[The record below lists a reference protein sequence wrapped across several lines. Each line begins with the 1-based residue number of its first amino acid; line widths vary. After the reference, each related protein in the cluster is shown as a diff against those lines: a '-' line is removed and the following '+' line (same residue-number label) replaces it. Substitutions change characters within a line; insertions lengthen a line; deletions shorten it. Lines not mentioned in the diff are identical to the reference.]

1 MATNST
7 AIAVF
12 VRTPGFSSLHQ
23 GLTKTIGNE
32 NALTADHLSID
43 ATTSVVRAAMAQDKR
58 LIPYWVTG
66 NTKENALSVPQGF
79 QTITQC
85 NGSLSERISQVY
97 NDLLDAHSNVIILNT
112 ECTQITPSLILSAD
126 ILLLNNQRKINQ
138 FVLGRTENGGFY
150 LFGGAQYISD
160 SIWKNLNL
168 GTKNSA
174 EKLNAKLSTLGQV
187 TEIETLFEIHDYN
200 SLKRLGSDLAYE
212 VTLLPGQ
219 KNLVNWINNQ
229 AL

>member
-12 VRTPGFSSLHQ
+12 LKTPGFSSLHQ
-23 GLTKTIGNE
+23 GLANTIGDD
-32 NALTADHLSID
+32 NASEADRLSID
-43 ATTSVVRAAMAQDKR
+43 ATASVVRAAMAQDKR
-58 LIPYWVTG
+58 LIPYWVL
-66 NTKENALSVPQGF
+66 NNPNEHLPAVAQGF
-79 QTITQC
+79 KTITQ
-85 NGSLSERISQVY
+85 GKGKLSERISQVY
-97 NDLLDAHSNVIILNT
+97 NDLLDSHSNVIILNT
-112 ECTQITPSLILSAD
+112 ECPQISPSLILSAD
-126 ILLLNNQRKINQ
+126 ILLLNNQRKLKQ

-160 SIWKNLNL
+160 MIWKNLNL
-168 GTKNSA
+168 GSKNSA
-174 EKLNAKLSTLGQV
+174 NNLTTALSQLGQV
-187 TEIETLFEIHDYN
+187 NELETLYDIHDYN
-200 SLKRLGSDLAYE
+200 SLKRLGNDLAYE